1 MIRDKWCGEIRESDI
16 GSNMSLA
23 GWVFRRRDHGG
34 LIFIDVRD
42 RSGISQIVFSPEVS
56 RETHERAHD
65 LRSEFVISVSG
76 EVRKRPD
83 GTENPNLPTGMVE
96 LYVKKLDVLNE
107 SAPLPFPMEE
117 AAETSESLR
126 LRNRYLDLR
135 RPELQR
141 NLIVRHKAAKII
153 RDYLDGHGFLE
164 IETPMLTKSTPEGAR
179 DYLVPS
185 RLNPGHFYALPQ
197 SPQLFK
203 QILMAAG
210 LERYF
215 QIVKCF
221 RDEDLR
227 ADRQPEFTQV
237 DMEMSFADREDVIT
251 VVEGMIK
258 MVFKKVLDIDIE
270 APFQRLGYSESMER
284 FGNDKPDLRFGL
296 ELKDMA
302 DLAARGSFKV
312 FLDAVQ
318 SGGRVKAING
328 KGMAGFSRKE
338 IDMLTQE
345 AQSFGAKGLAWI
357 KVKNG
362 FESPIAKFF
371 PEDVLRQMAERLDA
385 SEGDMMLFVADKEK
399 VVHDVLSRMRLELG
413 KRRNLIKD
421 DVFKFVWIIDF
432 PLFEWDKEEGR
443 FQAMHHPFTSPTD
456 EDTEKMLKLKSDV
469 NNTPHPHP
477 LPQGARGHREEISPA
492 RENGTAILPPPTKEN
507 RTAILPPPLTG
518 GGEGEGEKGI
528 LSSLKAKAYDI
539 VLNGY
544 EIGGGSIRIHNPVVQ
559 KKMFEILGI
568 ADEDANLKFGFLL
581 DALQYGAPPH
591 GGIALGLDRLVMLMV
606 GAHSIRDV
614 IAFPKTQKAVCL
626 MSGAP
631 STVEQKQLRELNI
644 RLDMP
649 L

>member
-34 LIFIDVRD
+34 LIFVDLRD
-42 RSGISQIVFSPEVS
+42 RSGIAQVVFSPDVS
-56 RETHERAHD
+56 KEAHRLAHD
-65 LRSEFVISVSG
+65 LRGEFVISVSG
-76 EVRKRPD
+76 EIRQRPE

-96 LYVKKLDVLNE
+96 LYAKELKVLNE
-107 SAPLPFPMEE
+107 STPLPFPMEE
-117 AAETSESLR
+117 AAEASESLR
-126 LRNRYLDLR
+126 LKYRYLDLR
-135 RPELQR
+135 RPELQN
-141 NLIVRHKAAKII
+141 NLIVRHKAAKVI
-153 RDYLDGHGFLE
+153 RDYLDENGFLE

-203 QILMAAG
+203 QILMVSG

-237 DMEMSFADREDVIT
+237 DMEMSFADKEDIIAII
-251 VVEGMIK
+251 EGMIK
-258 MVFKKVLDIDIE
+258 RLFKDVLDTEIE
-270 APFQRLGYSESMER
+270 VPFQRLSFKDSMER

-302 DLAARGSFKV
+302 DLASKGSFKV
-312 FLDAVQ
+312 FLDAIK

-328 KGMAGFSRKE
+328 KGMAGLSRKE
-338 IDMLTQE
+338 IDMLTEE

-357 KVKNG
+357 KIKDG

-371 PEDVLRQMAERLDA
+371 PEDVLRQMAERLEA
-385 SEGDMMLFVADKEK
+385 SEGDLMLFIADREK

-413 KRRNLIKD
+413 KRLNLIKD
-421 DVFKFVWIIDF
+421 GFKFLWVMDY
-432 PLFEWDKEEGR
+432 PLLEWDEEGGR
-443 FQAMHHPFTSPTD
+443 FTAMHHPFTSPVD
-456 EDTEKMLKLKSDV
+456 KDIERMFSMNVSELQ
-469 NNTPHPHP
+469 TPESE
-477 LPQGARGHREEISPA
+477 L
-492 RENGTAILPPPTKEN
+492 GTLM
-507 RTAILPPPLTG
+507 
-518 GGEGEGEKGI
+518 
-528 LSSLKAKAYDI
+528 AKAYDI

-544 EIGGGSIRIHNPVVQ
+544 EIGGGSIRIHRRDVQ
-559 KKMFEILGI
+559 NKMFEILKISG
-568 ADEDANLKFGFLL
+568 DEARLKFGFLL
-581 DALQYGAPPH
+581 DALEYGAPPH

-631 STVEQKQLRELNI
+631 STVEPKQLRELNI
-644 RLDMP
+644 KTDIL

>member
-1 MIRDKWCGEIRESDI
+1 MIRDKGCGDITESDI

-34 LIFIDVRD
+34 LIFIDLRD
-42 RSGISQIVFSPEVS
+42 RSGICQIVFSPDVS
-56 RETHERAHD
+56 KETHELAHD

-76 EVRKRPD
+76 EVRKRPA
-83 GTENPNLPTGMVE
+83 GTENPNFPTGMVE

-117 AAETSESLR
+117 AAEASEYLR
-126 LRNRYLDLR
+126 LKHRYLDLR

-141 NLIVRHKAAKII
+141 NLIVRHKVSKVM
-153 RDYLDGHGFLE
+153 RDYLDEKGFLE

-210 LERYF
+210 LEKYF

-237 DMEMSFADREDVIT
+237 DMEMSFVDRNDVIS
-251 VVEGMIK
+251 VVEEMIK
-258 MVFKKVLDIDIE
+258 RLFRNVMEIDITT
-270 APFQRLGYSESMER
+270 PFERLSYKESMER

-302 DLAARGSFKV
+302 DLAAKGSFKV

-328 KGMAGFSRKE
+328 KGMAGLSRKE
-338 IDMLTQE
+338 VDMLTEE

-371 PEDVLRQMAERLDA
+371 PEDVLRRMAERLEA
-385 SEGDMMLFVADKEK
+385 SDGDIMLFVADKEK

-413 KRRNLIKD
+413 KRLNLIQPG
-421 DVFKFVWIIDF
+421 FRFVWITDF
-432 PLFEWDKEEGR
+432 PLFEWDDEEGR
-443 FQAMHHPFTSPTD
+443 FQAMHHPFTAPMD
-456 EDTEKMLKLKSDV
+456 GIPPVELDDIKS
-469 NNTPHPHP
+469 N
-477 LPQGARGHREEISPA
+477 AAAFE
-492 RENGTAILPPPTKEN
+492 
-507 RTAILPPPLTG
+507 
-518 GGEGEGEKGI
+518 
-528 LSSLKAKAYDI
+528 SLASAKAKAYDI
-539 VLNGY
+539 VLNGS
-544 EIGGGSIRIHNPVVQ
+544 EIGGGSIRIHNVIDQ
-559 KKMFEILGI
+559 HKMFKILGI
-568 ADEDANLKFGFLL
+568 TDEDARVKFGFLL
-581 DALQYGAPPH
+581 DALEYGAPPH

-631 STVEQKQLRELNI
+631 STVEQKQLRELNVK
-644 RLDMP
+644 LDIP